1 MKRSRE
7 PDDHDDTCV
16 AVDDHEKDG
25 VDDPDAE
32 LEAMRDYL
40 EHAHNGAAVGKILA
54 MCKKPSAAILEQPSA
69 PMFKRPSAS
78 TYLAPRYYKVKW
90 HHLFHLPDDLTRM
103 RNMPSCFPMERK
115 HNSNQGPCT
124 CLTRSDRASTQHAAE
139 YAEVTLD

>member
-1 MKRSRE
+1 MIDAGLMDKHIECFQLLVSITVIIMASGDAPASMIGHMRLAINRHALLFRE
-7 PDDHDDTCV
+7 LYT
-16 AVDDHEKDG
+16 G
-25 VDDPDAE
+25 
-32 LEAMRDYL
+32 
-40 EHAHNGAAVGKILA
+40 
-54 MCKKPSAAILEQPSA
+54 
-69 PMFKRPSAS
+69 
-78 TYLAPRYYKVKW
+78 PRYYKVKW